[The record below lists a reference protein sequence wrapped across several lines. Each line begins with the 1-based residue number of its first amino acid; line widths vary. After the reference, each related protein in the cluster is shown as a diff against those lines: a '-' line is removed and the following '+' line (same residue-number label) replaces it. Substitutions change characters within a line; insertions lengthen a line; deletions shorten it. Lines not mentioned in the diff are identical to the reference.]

1 MVLASDLV
9 APWGVLAAGAG
20 LAAVEAVF
28 VGVALKVAFPVHEA
42 GQALTLACLRVAL
55 ALSGHA
61 WTVDFARVAEIASLA
76 RTVAQQPFPAQQ
88 QVALCAIQ
96 TWKFAITGYTRVLK
110 LLYLIIYNK
119 IILVSSKSNRV
130 HLR

>member
-20 LAAVEAVF
+20 LAAVVAVF
-28 VGVALKVAFPVHEA
+28 VGVALEVAFPVHEA
-42 GQALTLACLRVAL
+42 GQALALARLRVAL

-61 WTVDFARVAEIASLA
+61 RTVDFARVAEIASAA
-76 RTVAQQPFPAQQ
+76 RTVAQQPLPAQQ

-96 TWKFAITGYTRVLK
+96 TWIFELTDRSRILK
-110 LLYLIIYNK
+110 LLYFVYILI
-119 IILVSSKSNRV
+119 
-130 HLR
+130 HLK